1 MVNKL
6 MSLIGIFFLLRNV
19 KYYDTIKMS
28 RILIFDSTMIAN

>member
-19 KYYDTIKMS
+19 EYYDTIRMS
-28 RILIFDSTMIAN
+28 KILIFDSAMIAN